1 MYLEQKEIH
10 EELMLGDEAIA
21 RGAVEAGVRFVASY
35 PGTPSTE
42 ITTALVEY
50 AKKYKFHVEWSAN
63 EKVAFEAAYG
73 ASLSGLRAL
82 VGTKHLGMNV
92 LSDSLL
98 VAAYGGVRGGLVI
111 TCIDDSHPY
120 SSQNAMDSRY
130 YCLLAHIPCLE
141 PSSPNEAKELT
152 KFAFELSEKFSLPV
166 VLRATQRIA
175 HARGLVKTE
184 EINNYD
190 LSITPKFVKDKSR
203 FVLLA
208 KEAYERKKWLFNQM
222 KEIEKELSTFGA
234 EVIYDTGSKLGVVG
248 VGIGAAYAKYVAEE
262 LGIEGIKIL
271 KLNLSN
277 PLPKRA
283 LIDFAEKVDEVL
295 VFEDGDPIVEHA
307 IRNLFAIEDIRK
319 HVRGKDDSIVSS
331 FGELDPDKVSESFV
345 LMGLVKNN
353 IEVFEPRATV
363 TRSGGLCAGCPHMAS
378 YYVIKEVLRQ
388 RGGGIITGDRGCYNQ
403 GAKFPLEAL
412 DTCMDMGASI
422 GIAYGISK
430 AGVKEPIIAVI
441 GDSTFFHAGLP
452 ALANATYNH
461 AKFTITI
468 FDNGWTSMTG
478 QQPSFSTGLTAVGMP
493 TNRLFPELLAK
504 DLGVSFV
511 EVVDP
516 FDVDRAKEILN
527 KALDHEGVSVVVFR
541 HECALQEERRLRA
554 QGIKRKP
561 YVVDPKK
568 CTGCRLCL
576 TKTGCQ
582 ALRFSDGKMTIDGE
596 LCTACGLCAYVCPFD
611 AISQLGDSL

>member
-1 MYLEQKEIH
+1 
-10 EELMLGDEAIA
+10 MLGDEAIA

-50 AKKYKFHVEWSAN
+50 SKKYKFHVEWSAN

-98 VAAYGGVRGGLVI
+98 VAAYGGVRGGLVVA
-111 TCIDDSHPY
+111 CIDDSHPY

-141 PSSPNEAKELT
+141 PSTPNEAKELI
-152 KFAFELSEKFSLPV
+152 KIAFELSEKFSLPIV
-166 VLRATQRIA
+166 FRATQRIA

-184 EINNYD
+184 EITSYN
-190 LSITPKFVKDKSR
+190 LEVTPKFVKDKSR

-222 KEIEKELSTFGA
+222 KEIEKKLETFGA
-234 EVIYDTGSKLGVVG
+234 ETIYDAGNKLGVVG
-248 VGIGAAYAKYVAEE
+248 VGIGAAYAKYVAEA
-262 LGIEGIKIL
+262 LGVEGIKIL

-277 PLPKRA
+277 PLPKKA
-283 LIDFAEKVDEVL
+283 LTNFAEKVDEILVL
-295 VFEDGDPIVEHA
+295 EDGDPIVERA
-307 IRNLFAIEDIRK
+307 LRNLFAIEGIRK
-319 HVRGKDDSIVSS
+319 YVRGKDDSTVSY
-331 FGELDPDKVSESFV
+331 FGELDPDKVSEAFA
-345 LMGLVKNN
+345 LLGFIKNN
-353 IEVFEPRATV
+353 VETFEPKVAV

-378 YYVIKEVLRQ
+378 YYVVKEVLRQ
-388 RGGGIITGDRGCYNQ
+388 RGGGIVAGDRGCYNQ

-430 AGVKEPIIAVI
+430 AGVKEPVIAVI

-461 AKFTITI
+461 ARFTITI

-478 QQPSFSTGLTAVGMP
+478 QQPSFSTGLTASGTS

-504 DLGVSFV
+504 DLGASFV

-516 FDVDRAKEILN
+516 FDVDRAKEVLS
-527 KALDHEGVSVVVFR
+527 KALNIDGVSVVVFR
-541 HECALQEERRLRA
+541 HECALQEERRLRS
-554 QGIKRKP
+554 QGTKRKP
-561 YVVDPKK
+561 YFVDPSK
-568 CTGCRLCL
+568 CTGCKLCL
-576 TKTGCQ
+576 AKTGCQ
-582 ALRFSDGKMTIDGE
+582 ALRFSNGKMTIE
-596 LCTACGLCAYVCPFD
+596 AESCTACGLCSYVCPSD
-611 AISQLGDSL
+611 AISQLGWS